1 MVVRQ
6 FCEVKNN
13 QLFISLPVDF
23 KDKKKVLVIV
33 DDAPSI
39 QSKKQLLMKKAALDP
54 LFLADSKEVSDDFN
68 AIENGNL

>member
-13 QLFISLPVDF
+13 QLFISLPINF

-54 LFLADSKEVSDDFN
+54 LFWQTAKK
-68 AIENGNL
+68 